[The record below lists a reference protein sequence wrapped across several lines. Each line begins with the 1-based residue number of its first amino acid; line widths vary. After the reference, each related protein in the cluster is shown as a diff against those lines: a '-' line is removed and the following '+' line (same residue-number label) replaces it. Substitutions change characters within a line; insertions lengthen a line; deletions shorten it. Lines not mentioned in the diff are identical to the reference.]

1 MSNSLKMGKAIED
14 CYVIAKYDY
23 VAQGSQELSLRKN
36 DKLLL
41 LDDSKHW
48 WKVQNSQH
56 QWGYVPS
63 NYVKKEKPSIF
74 DSIKKRVKKGNSINK
89 SSTSP
94 GGSPVREVDSPGVI
108 KRPSPDTSHYP
119 THDLNAGPHQGWAL
133 VRYNYTAQQTDELSL
148 VKGTKVLVLEKSSDG
163 WWKGQYQNQIG
174 WFPSNYTLPDSLQQ
188 PATNMTASVAPPA
201 ASAMVMSAGEHM
213 YSAAENVLDV
223 VVALYSFVAQNNEE
237 LSFVKGERLEILD
250 RPPADPDWYRA
261 RNTLGSIGLIPKN
274 YVQEISDFLT
284 EPFRQRAPGNG
295 APAGPSAVSHLPH
308 TVNNGNNAVDGM
320 GRSLDALS
328 LNVPPSTSAN
338 SSQDPSFPHLKEK
351 HWFYGAITRSECDNL
366 LNQYGQDGDFLVRSS
381 ETNVGDYSV
390 SLKAPGRNKH
400 FRVHVEG
407 ALYVIGQRR
416 FHSIDQL
423 VDHYQRSPIF
433 TSDKGER
440 LFLIR
445 PLPKPVGYTP
455 PPFAPPTPAARS
467 MQQQIA

>member
-1 MSNSLKMGKAIED
+1 MGKAIED

-48 WKVQNSQH
+48 WKVQNSH
-56 QWGYVPS
+56 NQWGYVPS

-74 DSIKKRVKKGNSINK
+74 DSIKKKVRKGNNINK
-89 SSTSP
+89 SSSSP
-94 GGSPVREVDSPGVI
+94 GGSPVRDVDSPAVI
-108 KRPSPDTSHYP
+108 KRPQPADNSHYP
-119 THDLNAGPHQGWAL
+119 PNDLNSGTHQGWAL

-148 VKGTKVLVLEKSSDG
+148 IKGTKVLVLEKSSDG

-188 PATNMTASVAPPA
+188 PNPNMVNHQQVPPA
-201 ASAMVMSAGEHM
+201 ASAMVLSAGEHM
-213 YSAAENVLDV
+213 YSVAENVLDV
-223 VVALYSFVAQNNEE
+223 VVALYSFAAQNNEE

-261 RNTLGSIGLIPKN
+261 RNTAGSIGLIPKN
-274 YVQEISDFLT
+274 YVQEMNDYLN
-284 EPFRQRAPGNG
+284 EPFRQRGGTIAG
-295 APAGPSAVSHLPH
+295 APVHPTS
-308 TVNNGNNAVDGM
+308 NNGTHSIENM
-320 GRSLDALS
+320 GRNLDALT
-328 LNVPPSTSAN
+328 LNSVPASCNPAI
-338 SSQDPSFPHLKEK
+338 DPTFPHLKEK
-351 HWFYGAITRSECDNL
+351 VWFYGTITRAECDNL

-433 TSDKGER
+433 TSEKEER

-445 PLPKPVGYTP
+445 PLPKPAGYVAP
-455 PPFAPPTPAARS
+455 SFAPPPVVSRS
-467 MQQQIA
+467 LPQQVA